1 MKARSAWIQGLLA
14 AAGLLL
20 AYVTWQRPKE
30 TVGAE
35 RVKVLEATKQS
46 LEKVRMEDGTRFVEL
61 VRQGGGDTPTFWV
74 TQGFLPG
81 KEPVFDAGAPEVVA
95 IDGGELDGG
104 ADGGATADGGAAAP
118 AHPLVSHAVVTPPP
132 EPTPTRKMRG
142 GERALEIFNKLTPFE
157 ATRAL
162 GVLPGDK
169 LTEVGLTGST
179 RTLTITVAGVARRF
193 AIAKP
198 QVGLFGW
205 YIQDEQSKSVYLLE
219 ASLLSDLD
227 PTSQVLVDRRLHTFR
242 LNEFDTF
249 TLSAQDKRQAYVHR
263 APDNIANTVTVAKQ
277 ESPDTAEELVKN
289 WHDKVFARV
298 VVTEVL
304 GEGEQPK
311 AGAPEV
317 QLRVDYTQKGSA
329 KGFLELAL
337 DPKKG
342 TWARSENT
350 AGWVAVHQASDELIL
365 EALRFLGAK
374 LPE

>member
-46 LEKVRMEDGTRFVEL
+46 LEHVRMEDGTRFVEFQ
-61 VRQGGGDTPTFWV
+61 REGGGEAPKFWV
-74 TQGFLPG
+74 TQGYLPG
-81 KEPVFDAGAPEVVA
+81 KEPVYDAGPTQLVPLDGQAA
-95 IDGGELDGG
+95 DGGLDGGEVDGG
-104 ADGGATADGGAAAP
+104 LAAVHLP
-118 AHPLVSHAVVTPPP
+118 VPSAVVTPPP

-142 GERALEIFNKLTPFE
+142 GERALELFHKLTPFE

-162 GVLPGDK
+162 GVLPEDK
-169 LTEVGLTGST
+169 LAEVGLTGST
-179 RTLTITVAGVARRF
+179 RVLTVTVAGVARRF
-193 AIAKP
+193 TIAKP

-205 YIQDEQSKSVYLLE
+205 YIKDEQSKAVYLLE

-227 PTSQVLVDRRLHTFR
+227 PTSQVLVERRLHSFR
-242 LNEFDTF
+242 LNEFDAF
-249 TLSAQDKRQAYVHR
+249 TLRAQDKTQTYLHR

-304 GEGEQPK
+304 GEGEVPK

-317 QLRVDYTQKGSA
+317 MLRVDYAQKGSA
-329 KGFLELAL
+329 KGFLELAM
-337 DPKKG
+337 DPKKS
-342 TWARSENT
+342 TWARSENS

-365 EALRFLGAK
+365 EALRFLGAT
-374 LPE
+374 LPQ

>member
-14 AAGLLL
+14 LGGLLL
-20 AYVTWQRPKE
+20 AYITWQRPKE
-30 TVGAE
+30 SSGAE

-46 LEKVRMEDGTRFVEL
+46 LELVRMEDGTRFVEL
-61 VRQGGGDTPTFWV
+61 RREGGGELPTFWV
-74 TQGFLPG
+74 TQGYLPG
-81 KEPVFDAGAPEVVA
+81 KEPVYDAGAPEFVA
-95 IDGGELDGG
+95 LDGGELDGG
-104 ADGGATADGGAAAP
+104 GADAGADAGMAAP
-118 AHPLVSHAVVTPPP
+118 HPLAPQAIVTPPP
-132 EPTPTRKMRG
+132 QPTPTRKMRG
-142 GERALEIFNKLTPFE
+142 GERALEIFHKLTPFE

-162 GVLPGDK
+162 GQLSAEK
-169 LTEVGLTGST
+169 RAEVGLADSS
-179 RTLTITVAGVARRF
+179 RTLTLTVAGVARRY

-205 YIQDEQSKSVYLLE
+205 YIEDEQTKAVYLLE

-242 LNEFDTF
+242 LNEFDAF
-249 TLSAQDKRQAYVHR
+249 KLSAQGKEQEYLHR
-263 APDNIANTVTVAKQ
+263 APDNIGNTVTVAKK

-304 GEGEQPK
+304 GEGELPK

-317 QLRVDYTQKGSA
+317 MLRVDYTQKGAA
-329 KGFLELAL
+329 KGFLELAM
-337 DPKKG
+337 DPKKS

-365 EALRFLGAK
+365 EALRFLGAQ
-374 LPE
+374 LPQ